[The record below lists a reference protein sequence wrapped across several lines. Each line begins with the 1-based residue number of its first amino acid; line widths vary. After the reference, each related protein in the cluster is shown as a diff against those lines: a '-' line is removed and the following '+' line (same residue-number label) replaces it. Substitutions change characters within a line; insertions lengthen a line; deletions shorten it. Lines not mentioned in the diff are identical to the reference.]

1 MSRTYSKRYILVFRF
16 LLIGSWI
23 AAASMLR
30 AQVPEIENE
39 IRSHR
44 SEKELLIQGRYMLL
58 DSLKAGNIEKVVEVR
73 NYLMTLS
80 DDLLAFLPSEYFLI
94 LYLTGEFELLEE
106 ELRIWILDDDSKV
119 EGVWQIKGEDYI
131 LPQLKLFAQKREIEI
146 RQSINDEVYFGMQNE
161 FLQLYLTYLLK
172 ETYSGFDSPDQQEV
186 NEEASHYLERYPNSE
201 WNSYIRKYIR
211 IVYGPSSWFG
221 GLAIGGGFMGLTQ
234 DLKTRYGNTGSFD
247 FEIYGGYKQYGM
259 AMDLLFGITEN
270 QIEQTYTFSNG
281 DEIIWRAGESATIFR
296 GTLNFF
302 TYLKITDK
310 FTVVPIAGIGLSS
323 INPSQDEEDRN
334 QDLEVFE
341 TGEFETYSIGGAL
354 QWRFSRSSGTNNL
367 FFGRNPEENRW
378 YLQLRYMYSEPRFQ
392 RKLTGFAGVYH
403 NLTLSIG
410 GFGRPYRR
418 KL

>member
-1 MSRTYSKRYILVFRF
+1 MSRTYSKSYILVFRF

-39 IRSHR
+39 IRAHR

-94 LYLTGEFELLEE
+94 LYLTGEFEL
-106 ELRIWILDDDSKV
+106 
-119 EGVWQIKGEDYI
+119 
-131 LPQLKLFAQKREIEI
+131 

-201 WNSYIRKYIR
+201 WNSYIREYIR

-221 GLAIGGGFMGLTQ
+221 GLAIGGGFMSLTQ
-234 DLKTRYGNTGSFD
+234 DLKRRYGIQVVSISKSMEDINNMGWPWTFCLELLRIRSNRLTPFRTGT
-247 FEIYGGYKQYGM
+247 K
-259 AMDLLFGITEN
+259 LFGGPER
-270 QIEQTYTFSNG
+270 QRLFS
-281 DEIIWRAGESATIFR
+281 
-296 GTLNFF
+296 
-302 TYLKITDK
+302 
-310 FTVVPIAGIGLSS
+310 
-323 INPSQDEEDRN
+323 
-334 QDLEVFE
+334 
-341 TGEFETYSIGGAL
+341 GAL
-354 QWRFSRSSGTNNL
+354 
-367 FFGRNPEENRW
+367 
-378 YLQLRYMYSEPRFQ
+378 
-392 RKLTGFAGVYH
+392 
-403 NLTLSIG
+403 
-410 GFGRPYRR
+410 
-418 KL
+418 

>member
-1 MSRTYSKRYILVFRF
+1 
-16 LLIGSWI
+16 
-23 AAASMLR
+23 MLR

-39 IRSHR
+39 IRAHR

-201 WNSYIRKYIR
+201 WNSYIREYIR

-234 DLKTRYGNTGSFD
+234 DLKRRYGNTGSFD

-281 DEIIWRAGESATIFR
+281 DEIIWRAGEAATVFR

-310 FTVVPIAGIGLSS
+310 FTLVPIAGIGLSS

-367 FFGRNPEENRW
+367 FFGRNPEESRW

>member
-1 MSRTYSKRYILVFRF
+1 MSRTYSKSYILVFRF

-39 IRSHR
+39 IRAHR

-201 WNSYIRKYIR
+201 WNSYIREYIR

-221 GLAIGGGFMGLTQ
+221 GLAIGGGFMSLTQ
-234 DLKTRYGNTGSFD
+234 DLKRRYGIQVVSISKSMEDINNMGWPWTFCLELLRIRSNRLTPFRTGT
-247 FEIYGGYKQYGM
+247 K
-259 AMDLLFGITEN
+259 LFGGPER
-270 QIEQTYTFSNG
+270 QRLFS
-281 DEIIWRAGESATIFR
+281 
-296 GTLNFF
+296 
-302 TYLKITDK
+302 
-310 FTVVPIAGIGLSS
+310 
-323 INPSQDEEDRN
+323 
-334 QDLEVFE
+334 
-341 TGEFETYSIGGAL
+341 GAL
-354 QWRFSRSSGTNNL
+354 
-367 FFGRNPEENRW
+367 
-378 YLQLRYMYSEPRFQ
+378 
-392 RKLTGFAGVYH
+392 
-403 NLTLSIG
+403 
-410 GFGRPYRR
+410 
-418 KL
+418 